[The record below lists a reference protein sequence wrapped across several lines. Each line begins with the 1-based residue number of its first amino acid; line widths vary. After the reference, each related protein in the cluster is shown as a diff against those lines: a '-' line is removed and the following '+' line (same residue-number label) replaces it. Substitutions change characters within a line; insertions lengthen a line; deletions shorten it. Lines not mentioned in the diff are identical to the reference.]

1 MEEDHETEQEAGREA
16 GGEHVTRM
24 VGNSWMTRPLMSP
37 GPPSAKGGA
46 PYIHGM
52 QEKGLGTF
60 AVFMTAISTILG
72 AILFLRFGY
81 AVAHVGLLWTLV
93 IIVLGHLVTIPT
105 ALAVAEIATNQKVE
119 GGGAYYMI
127 SRSFGISIGG
137 AIGIALYLSQA
148 ISVAFYII
156 AFTVSTR
163 DLLAWLETSHG
174 VIVQPWQVNYGFMAL
189 LTLLMLTKGAQV
201 GVKALYGVVA
211 VLAVALL
218 SFFLGEGEPQYEL
231 DILRTIGKV
240 SITPDGRFVERYE
253 FIEVFTFIF
262 PAFTGIAAGLGL
274 SGDLREP
281 ARAIPRGTLWATLTG
296 IIIYLLVALKF
307 WVSASPEQLAS
318 DELYMESIALWPPL
332 IPLGL
337 AAAAI
342 SSALGSIIIAPR
354 TLQALAVDRIFPK
367 AIGLRLKRGRKHD
380 NEPII
385 ASVVTC
391 LIAFVFVSL
400 GDINAVAEIISM
412 FFMVTY
418 GAICLVS
425 LFEHFAASPG
435 YRPTFRSHWIL
446 SLIGAV
452 TCFYLM
458 FLMNFSYALGSLII
472 MAVIYFGLSRRGERG
487 MVALFR
493 GMLFQLSRQLQLTLQ
508 RRDTAELDRKDWR
521 PMVLAV
527 SKDTFRRLGAFD
539 MVRWLAHRQ
548 GFGTYVHLIEG
559 RLDART
565 FRSSIRAKQGLADL
579 AKAVRSRAGTSTIVS
594 PSYTSAIAQCVQLPG
609 ISGQGNNAI
618 LLEYIDEQPESAE
631 QLVANYDLLRGSNL
645 DLCLL
650 RSSFRGFGEKRN
662 IHIWITPN
670 DSANANLM
678 ILMAYIL
685 QGHPDWR
692 NSHIQVFSIY
702 RDGERAAREARI
714 QELIQAGRIPIS
726 EQNIEMVEEM
736 PGDLREEL
744 IDARSKYADLTFI
757 GFNDADIRREGIK
770 LFEAHHGIGNILFVD
785 AHDEVALD

>member
-1 MEEDHETEQEAGREA
+1 MGWGGRIGIRVSEPFPCGYKRRAGYF
-16 GGEHVTRM
+16 H
-24 VGNSWMTRPLMSP
+24 P
-37 GPPSAKGGA
+37 
-46 PYIHGM
+46 M

-72 AILFLRFGY
+72 AILFLRFGF
-81 AVAHVGLLWTLV
+81 AVAHVGLAWTMA
-93 IIVLGHLVTIPT
+93 IIFLGHLVTIPT
-105 ALAVAEIATNQKVE
+105 ALAVAEISTNQKVE

-127 SRSFGISIGG
+127 SRSFGLSIGG
-137 AIGIALYLSQA
+137 AIGIALFLSQA

-163 DLLAWLETSHG
+163 DLLEWLEVQQG
-174 VIVQPWQVNYGFMAL
+174 IVVHPWQVNYGFMGL

-211 VLAVALL
+211 VLVVALL
-218 SFFLGEGEPQYEL
+218 SFCFGTGEPQAEL
-231 DILRTIGKV
+231 DILRTIDPLFTTESGET
-240 SITPDGRFVERYE
+240 IRRYS

-274 SGDLREP
+274 SGDLKEP
-281 ARAIPRGTLWATLTG
+281 ARAIPRGTLWATVAG
-296 IIIYLLVALKF
+296 IVVYIIVALKF

-318 DELYMESIALWPPL
+318 DELFMESIAIWPPL

-337 AAAAI
+337 AAAAV

-354 TLQALAVDRIFPK
+354 TLQALALDRIFPK
-367 AIGLRLKRGRKHD
+367 AIGIRLKRGRKSD
-380 NEPII
+380 NEPVI

-391 LIAFVFVSL
+391 CIGFIFVSL

-435 YRPTFRSHWIL
+435 YRPTFRSHWSL
-446 SLIGAV
+446 SLVGAV

-458 FLMNFSYALGSLII
+458 FLMNFTYALGSLLI
-472 MAVIYFGLSRRGERG
+472 MSAIYTGLARRGERG

-493 GMLFQLSRQLQLTLQ
+493 GMLFQLSRYLQLTLQ
-508 RRDTAELDRKDWR
+508 RRDKAELDRKDWR
-521 PMVLAV
+521 PLMLAV
-527 SKDTFRRLGAFD
+527 SKDTFRRPGAFD
-539 MVRWLAHRQ
+539 MVRWIAHRQ

-565 FRSSIRAKQGLADL
+565 FRSSIRAKQGLSDM
-579 AKAVRSRAGTSTIVS
+579 AKAVRSRVSMSTIVS

-618 LLEYIDEQPESAE
+618 LLEYIDEQPQSAQE
-631 QLVANYDLLRGSNL
+631 LVANYDLLRGSNL

-650 RSSFRGFGEKRN
+650 RSSFRGFGERRT
-662 IHIWITPN
+662 IHIWITPE

-678 ILMAYIL
+678 ILMAYVL

-692 NSHIQVFSIY
+692 ESHIEVFSIY
-702 RDGERAAREARI
+702 RDGDRAKKEHALRD
-714 QELIQAGRIPIS
+714 QIQAGRIPVS
-726 EQNIEMVEEM
+726 QQNIEMVEEM
-736 PGDLREEL
+736 PGDVKEEL
-744 IDARSKYADLTFI
+744 IDGRSKFADLTFI
-757 GFNDADIRREGIK
+757 GFNDADIRREGVK
-770 LFEAHHGIGNILFVD
+770 VFEAHHGIGNILFVD
-785 AHDEVALD
+785 AHDEVALN

>member
-1 MEEDHETEQEAGREA
+1 MGWGGRIGIRVSEPFPCGYKRRAGYF
-16 GGEHVTRM
+16 H
-24 VGNSWMTRPLMSP
+24 P
-37 GPPSAKGGA
+37 
-46 PYIHGM
+46 M

-72 AILFLRFGY
+72 AILFLRFGF
-81 AVAHVGLLWTLV
+81 AVAHVGLAWTMA
-93 IIVLGHLVTIPT
+93 IIFLGHLVTIPT
-105 ALAVAEIATNQKVE
+105 ALAVAEISTNQKVE

-127 SRSFGISIGG
+127 SRSFGLSIGG
-137 AIGIALYLSQA
+137 AIGIALFLSQA

-163 DLLAWLETSHG
+163 DLLEWLEVQQG
-174 VIVQPWQVNYGFMAL
+174 IVVHPWQVNYGFMGL

-211 VLAVALL
+211 VLVVALL
-218 SFFLGEGEPQYEL
+218 SFFFGTGEPQAEL
-231 DILRTIGKV
+231 DILRTIDPLFTTESGET
-240 SITPDGRFVERYE
+240 IRRYS

-274 SGDLREP
+274 SGDLKEP
-281 ARAIPRGTLWATLTG
+281 ARAIPRGTLWATVAG
-296 IIIYLLVALKF
+296 IVVYIIVALKF

-318 DELYMESIALWPPL
+318 DELFMESIAIWPPL

-337 AAAAI
+337 AAAAV

-354 TLQALAVDRIFPK
+354 TLQALALDRIFPK
-367 AIGLRLKRGRKHD
+367 AIGIRLKRGRKSD
-380 NEPII
+380 NEPVI

-391 LIAFVFVSL
+391 CIGFIFVSL

-435 YRPTFRSHWIL
+435 YRPTFRSHWSL
-446 SLIGAV
+446 SLVGAV

-458 FLMNFSYALGSLII
+458 FLMNFTYALGSLLI
-472 MAVIYFGLSRRGERG
+472 MSAIYTGLARRGERG

-493 GMLFQLSRQLQLTLQ
+493 GMLFQLSRYLQLTLQ
-508 RRDTAELDRKDWR
+508 RRDKAELDRKDWR
-521 PMVLAV
+521 PLMLAV
-527 SKDTFRRLGAFD
+527 SKDTFRRPGAFD
-539 MVRWLAHRQ
+539 MVRWIAHRQ

-559 RLDART
+559 RLEART
-565 FRSSIRAKQGLADL
+565 FRSSIRAKQGLSDM
-579 AKAVRSRAGTSTIVS
+579 AKAVRSRVSMSTIVS

-618 LLEYIDEQPESAE
+618 LLEYIDEQPQRAQE
-631 QLVANYDLLRGSNL
+631 LVANYDLLRGSNL

-650 RSSFRGFGEKRN
+650 RSSFRGFGERRT
-662 IHIWITPN
+662 IHIWITPE

-678 ILMAYIL
+678 ILMAYVL

-692 NSHIQVFSIY
+692 ESHIEVFSIY
-702 RDGERAAREARI
+702 RDGDRAKKEHALRD
-714 QELIQAGRIPIS
+714 QIQAGRIPVS
-726 EQNIEMVEEM
+726 QQNIEMVEEM
-736 PGDLREEL
+736 PGDVKEEL
-744 IDARSKYADLTFI
+744 IDGRSKFADLTFI
-757 GFNDADIRREGIK
+757 GFNDADIRREGVK
-770 LFEAHHGIGNILFVD
+770 VFEAHHGIGNILFVD
-785 AHDEVALD
+785 AHDEVALN

>member
-1 MEEDHETEQEAGREA
+1 MSIM
-16 GGEHVTRM
+16 GGDVWTRM
-24 VGNSWMTRPLMSP
+24 VPPIGNGVFMHQADGHTDKEA
-37 GPPSAKGGA
+37 GP
-46 PYIHGM
+46 YFHTM
-52 QEKGLGTF
+52 QEKGLGSF

-72 AILFLRFGY
+72 AILFLRFGF
-81 AVAHVGLLWTLV
+81 AVAHVGLLWTMA

-127 SRSFGISIGG
+127 SRSFGLSIGG
-137 AIGIALYLSQA
+137 AIGIALFLSQA

-163 DLLAWLETSHG
+163 DLLTWLEADHG
-174 VIVQPWQVNYGFMAL
+174 ILLEPWMVNYGFMSL

-211 VLAVALL
+211 VLVVALV
-218 SFFLGEGEPQYEL
+218 SFFAGAGEPQSQL
-231 DILRTIGKV
+231 DILRTIDSTMV
-240 SITPDGRFVERYE
+240 TADGRTVERFS

-274 SGDLREP
+274 SGDLKEP
-281 ARAIPRGTLWATLTG
+281 ARAIPRGTLWATVTG
-296 IIIYLLVALKF
+296 IVVYICVALKF

-318 DELYMESIALWPPL
+318 DELFMESIAIWPPL
-332 IPLGL
+332 IPMGL
-337 AAAAI
+337 AAAAV
-342 SSALGSIIIAPR
+342 SSALGSVIIAPR
-354 TLQALAVDRIFPK
+354 TLQALALDRIFPK
-367 AIGLRLKRGRKHD
+367 PIGLQLRRGRKSD

-385 ASVVTC
+385 ASIVTC
-391 LIAFVFVSL
+391 IIGFIFVSL

-435 YRPTFRSHWIL
+435 YRPTFRSHWFL

-472 MAVIYFGLSRRGERG
+472 MGAIYAGLSRRGERG

-493 GMLFQLSRQLQLTLQ
+493 GMLFQLSRQLQLILQ
-508 RRDTAELDRKDWR
+508 RRDTTELDRKDWR
-521 PMVLAV
+521 PMMLAV

-539 MVRWLAHRQ
+539 MVRWIAHRQ

-559 RLDART
+559 KLDART
-565 FRSSIRAKQGLADL
+565 FRSSLRAKQGLADL
-579 AKAVRSRAGTSTIVS
+579 AKALRSRVSTSTVVS

-650 RSSFRGFGEKRN
+650 RSSFRGFGERRT
-662 IHIWITPN
+662 IHIWITPE

-678 ILMAYIL
+678 ILMAYVI
-685 QGHPDWR
+685 QGHRDWR
-692 NSHIQVFSIY
+692 DSNIQVYSIY
-702 RDGERAAREARI
+702 RDGDRAQKEKALQA
-714 QELIQAGRIPIS
+714 LIQAGRIPVS

-736 PGDLREEL
+736 PGDIREEL

-757 GFNDADIRREGIK
+757 GFNDADIRREGVK

>member
-1 MEEDHETEQEAGREA
+1 
-16 GGEHVTRM
+16 
-24 VGNSWMTRPLMSP
+24 
-37 GPPSAKGGA
+37 
-46 PYIHGM
+46 M

-72 AILFLRFGY
+72 AILFLRFGF
-81 AVAHVGLLWTLV
+81 AVAHVGLLSTLA
-93 IIVLGHLVTIPT
+93 IILLGHLVTIPT

-127 SRSFGISIGG
+127 SRSFGLSIGG
-137 AIGIALYLSQA
+137 AIGIALFLSQA

-163 DLLAWLETSHG
+163 DLTAWLEATQG
-174 VIVQPWQVNYGFMAL
+174 VVLQPWQINYGFMAL

-211 VLAVALL
+211 VLVLALI
-218 SFFLGEGEPQYEL
+218 SFFFGTGEPQAEL
-231 DILRTIGKV
+231 DILKTIDA
-240 SITPDGRFVERYE
+240 SFTTADGRIIDRYT

-274 SGDLREP
+274 SGDLKDP
-281 ARAIPRGTLWATLTG
+281 ATAIPRGTLWATVAG
-296 IIIYLLVALKF
+296 IIVYILVALKF

-318 DELYMESIALWPPL
+318 DELYMEAIAIWPPL
-332 IPLGL
+332 IPMGL
-337 AAAAI
+337 AAAAV
-342 SSALGSIIIAPR
+342 SSALGSVIIAPR

-367 AIGLRLKRGRKHD
+367 AIGLRLKRGRKSD
-380 NEPII
+380 NEPVI
-385 ASVVTC
+385 ASIVTC
-391 LIAFVFVSL
+391 AIGFVFVSL

-425 LFEHFAASPG
+425 LFEHFAASPS
-435 YRPTFRSHWIL
+435 YRPTFRSHWFL
-446 SLIGAV
+446 SLIGAF

-458 FLMNFSYALGSLII
+458 FLMNFSYAVGSIVI
-472 MAVIYFGLSRRGERG
+472 MAIIYVGLSRRGGSG

-493 GMLFQLSRQLQLTLQ
+493 GMLFQLSRYLQLTLQ
-508 RRDTAELDRKDWR
+508 RRDRADLDRKDWR
-521 PMVLAV
+521 PMVLGV
-527 SKDTFRRLGAFD
+527 SQDTFRRPGAFD

-579 AKAVRSRAGTSTIVS
+579 GKAVKSRVSMSTIVS

-618 LLEYIDEQPESAE
+618 LLEYIDEQPKSAQE
-631 QLVANYDLLRGSNL
+631 LVANYDLLRGSQL

-650 RSSFRGFGEKRN
+650 RSSFRGFGEKRT
-662 IHIWITPN
+662 IHIWITPE
-670 DSANANLM
+670 DSANASLM
-678 ILMAYIL
+678 ILMAYVL

-692 NSHIQVFSIY
+692 ESHIQVFSIY
-702 RDGERAAREARI
+702 RDGDRAKKEQALRD
-714 QELIQAGRIPIS
+714 QIQAGRIPVS

-736 PGDLREEL
+736 PGDLKEAL
-744 IDARSKYADLTFI
+744 IDERSKFADLTFI
-757 GFNDADIRREGIK
+757 GFNDADIRREGVK

-785 AHDEVALD
+785 AHDEIALD

>member
-1 MEEDHETEQEAGREA
+1 METFLVKTSCIDELKACAGKRRETYF
-16 GGEHVTRM
+16 H
-24 VGNSWMTRPLMSP
+24 P
-37 GPPSAKGGA
+37 
-46 PYIHGM
+46 M

-72 AILFLRFGY
+72 AILFLRFGF
-81 AVAHVGLLWTLV
+81 AVAHVGLLATMA
-93 IIVLGHLVTIPT
+93 IILLGHLVTIPT

-127 SRSFGISIGG
+127 SRSFGLSIGG
-137 AIGIALYLSQA
+137 AIGIALFLSQA

-163 DLLAWLETSHG
+163 DLLAWMELQHG
-174 VIVQPWQVNYGFMAL
+174 IVVHPWQVNYGFMGL

-201 GVKALYGVVA
+201 GVRALYGVVA
-211 VLAVALL
+211 VLVLALL
-218 SFFLGEGEPQYEL
+218 NFFFGSGTPQTEL
-231 DILRTIGKV
+231 DILRTIDPILVTEDGQT
-240 SITPDGRFVERYE
+240 ITRYT

-274 SGDLREP
+274 SGDLKEP
-281 ARAIPRGTLWATLTG
+281 ARAIPRGTLWATIAG
-296 IIIYLLVALKF
+296 IIVYIIVALKF

-318 DELYMESIALWPPL
+318 DELYMEAIAIWPPL

-337 AAAAI
+337 AAAAV
-342 SSALGSIIIAPR
+342 SSALGSVIIAPR

-367 AIGLRLKRGRKHD
+367 AIGMRLGRGRKSD
-380 NEPII
+380 NEPVM
-385 ASVVTC
+385 ASIVTC
-391 LIAFVFVSL
+391 CIGFVFVSL

-435 YRPTFRSHWIL
+435 YRPTFRSHWLL
-446 SLIGAV
+446 SLVGAV

-472 MAVIYFGLSRRGERG
+472 MSVIYVGLSRRGERG

-493 GMLFQLSRQLQLTLQ
+493 GMLFQLSRYLQLTLQ

-521 PMVLAV
+521 PLMLAV
-527 SKDTFRRLGAFD
+527 SKDTFRRPGAFD
-539 MVRWLAHRQ
+539 MVRWIAHRQ

-579 AKAVRSRAGTSTIVS
+579 GKAVKSRVSMSTVVS

-618 LLEYIDEQPESAE
+618 LLEYIDEQPQSAQE
-631 QLVANYDLLRGSNL
+631 LVANYDLLRGSNL

-650 RSSFRGFGEKRN
+650 RSSFRGFGEKRT
-662 IHIWITPN
+662 IHIWITPE

-678 ILMAYIL
+678 ILMAYVL

-692 NSHIQVFSIY
+692 ESHIEVFSIY
-702 RDGERAAREARI
+702 RDGDRAKREQALRD
-714 QELIQAGRIPIS
+714 QIQAGRIPVS
-726 EQNIEMVEEM
+726 QQNIEMVEEM
-736 PGDLREEL
+736 PGDVKEEL
-744 IDARSKYADLTFI
+744 IDGRSKFADLTFI
-757 GFNDADIRREGIK
+757 GFNDADIRKEGVK
-770 LFEAHHGIGNILFVD
+770 VFEAHHGIGNILFVD
-785 AHDEVALD
+785 AHEEVALH